1 MYFRHLIGFFIFLA
15 LTIYTA
21 TKVPSVD
28 LQSLQ
33 HLPDML
39 RNADLHKIQAELA
52 ACLPSLPHFSD
63 LQKMTDELRS
73 SWNSIDVLPSVSRW
87 RLLELLSSCLPHR
100 FTHSNETNL
109 SVLVSSQKLIFSFHS
124 HQSLLLMGLRNAVVT
139 CLQNLIEICNQFW
152 TVKSKSFNLLVY
164 SSYAQCH
171 RLCLLSV
178 F

>member
-1 MYFRHLIGFFIFLA
+1 VYFRHLIGFFIFLA

-33 HLPDML
+33 HLPEML

-52 ACLPSLPHFSD
+52 ACLPSLPNFSD
-63 LQKMTDELRS
+63 LQKMTDDLRT

-109 SVLVSSQKLIFSFHS
+109 SVLVSCQQNIYFVSFFTH
-124 HQSLLLMGLRNAVVT
+124 H
-139 CLQNLIEICNQFW
+139 
-152 TVKSKSFNLLVY
+152 
-164 SSYAQCH
+164 H
-171 RLCLLSV
+171 
-178 F
+178 